1 MASKEE
7 RSCAPDLI
15 SAATDFPPPAE
26 NNWTIQCAVCGIF
39 RVWIAFPIGWN
50 FSPPLTTMEFV
61 SAVLAP
67 IDAINA
73 VVAAPLGLIADPIGF
88 LTLDKAKYLFCTLLC
103 YGLSVVYRMLP
114 NKPTIKVWNGL
125 YFDYLV
131 NSIHREG
138 RS

>member
-1 MASKEE
+1 MGK
-7 RSCAPDLI
+7 
-15 SAATDFPPPAE
+15 
-26 NNWTIQCAVCGIF
+26 V
-39 RVWIAFPIGWN
+39 VPIGEK
-50 FSPPLTTMEFV
+50 FSPTLTIMEFV

-114 NKPTIKVWNGL
+114 NKPTIKVRTDLHFEHGV
-125 YFDYLV
+125 D
-131 NSIHREG
+131 SINRVG
-138 RS
+138 RP